1 MTWSLARTCV
11 GDVAKDSRKIARL
24 GVMTKRHVF
33 GTDYRAD
40 FRFYTV
46 TPLIPT

>member
-1 MTWSLARTCV
+1 MLPRIVERLRGCV
-11 GDVAKDSRKIARL
+11 AVRAL